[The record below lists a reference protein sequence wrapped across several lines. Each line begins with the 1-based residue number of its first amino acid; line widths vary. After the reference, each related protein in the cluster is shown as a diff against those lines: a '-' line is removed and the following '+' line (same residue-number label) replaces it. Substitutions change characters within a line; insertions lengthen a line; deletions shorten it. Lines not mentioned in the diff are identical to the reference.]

1 MTLNMTNI
9 FFKNNGK
16 CKNENS
22 LELRMKSYIN
32 RLNNVNCHYY
42 KPHIIS
48 IKSKQLLKYINNITE
63 LQDKIVFLND
73 INNILVNVSKLL
85 FNRFSPHMI
94 YTFHNEINLVFYYND
109 GGDYLYNGNI
119 TKILTSITSCA
130 SVYITKELQ
139 KRDIN
144 IDFLF
149 DGNFVEFDKDFETL
163 NYLIWRQ
170 FDCKRNTLTLLYKC
184 LYMDHYLNGQTDIN
198 NIKLDDMKQEIDQ
211 QIIEYD
217 QLRLYKT
224 LLTGNII
231 KKRNFYKQMDN
242 YIKTDIFRKIAGVEN
257 FYFNDNFKDT
267 LERYIKTK
275 VL

>member
-1 MTLNMTNI
+1 MALNINNI
-9 FFKNNGK
+9 FFKNNGG
-16 CKNENS
+16 CKNEDS

-32 RLNNVNCHYY
+32 QLNNAKCHYY
-42 KPHIIS
+42 KPHIVS
-48 IKSKQLLKYINNITE
+48 IKSKQLLKYINNITA
-63 LQDKIVFLND
+63 LQDKVVFLND
-73 INNILVNVSKLL
+73 VNNTLVNVSKLL

-94 YTFHNEINLVFYYND
+94 YTFNNEINMVFYYND
-109 GGDYLYNGNI
+109 QGDYLYNGNI

-139 KRDIN
+139 NKNIN

-149 DGNFVEFDKDFETL
+149 DGCFVEFDKDFETL

-170 FDCKRNTLTLLYKC
+170 FSCRRNTLTLLYKC
-184 LYMDHYLNGQTDIN
+184 LHMDHYLNGETDIN
-198 NIKLDDMKQEIDQ
+198 NIKPDDMKQEIDD
-211 QIIEYD
+211 QITKYE
-217 QLRLYKT
+217 QTRLYKT

-231 KKRNFYKQMDN
+231 KKRNFYKQSDN
-242 YIKTDIFRKIAGVEN
+242 CIKTDIFRKIVGVEN
-257 FYFNDNFKDT
+257 FYLNDNFKDS